1 MYIFEI
7 FKKRRDFEP
16 IFKSLWDRISP
27 ELVYPQVADEDQ
39 RQKLIYVGLLAYAAV
54 FTSATAA
61 KMSSS
66 AAHYLARTQMRQYK
80 FDKQT
85 GKAVEKLFSGTE
97 SAEEQAY
104 AKLLLERMGQIAMNE
119 EHDNAEVSMLMQ
131 EIASAYQPL
140 ATMS

>member
-16 IFKSLWDRISP
+16 IFKSLWSRISP
-27 ELVYPQVADEDQ
+27 ELVYPPVAAEDQ
-39 RQKLIYVGLLAYAAV
+39 HQKLIYVGLLAYAAV

-61 KMSSS
+61 RMSSS

-97 SAEEQAY
+97 CAEEQAY
-104 AKLLLERMGQIAMNE
+104 AQLLLERMGQIAGNE
-119 EHDNAEVSMLMQ
+119 QADGAEVALIMQ
-131 EIASAYQPL
+131 EVASAYQPL
-140 ATMS
+140 EDQQ

>member
-1 MYIFEI
+1 MYIVEI

-16 IFKSLWDRISP
+16 IFKALWGRISP
-27 ELVYPQVADEDQ
+27 ALVYPQVADEDH

-61 KMSSS
+61 QMSSS

-85 GKAVEKLFSGTE
+85 GKAVEKLFSGTD

-104 AKLLLERMGQIAMNE
+104 AKMLLECMGQIAKGE
-119 EHDNAEVSMLMQ
+119 QPDGVDVTAIMQ

-140 ATMS
+140 EVLT